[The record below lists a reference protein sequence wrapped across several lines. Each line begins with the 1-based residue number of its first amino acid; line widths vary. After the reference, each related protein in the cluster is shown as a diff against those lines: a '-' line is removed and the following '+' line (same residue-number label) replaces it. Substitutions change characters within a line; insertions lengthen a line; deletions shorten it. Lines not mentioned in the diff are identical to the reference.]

1 MSMFGEMLRE
11 QPMLRAE
18 LAAVRRWA
26 RALRACAGR
35 MALAGLIAGGMLVGP
50 GMAGAATQN
59 AKQGESAEATPS
71 RNGPKK
77 VSPYAILNRRRL
89 EAAEKDR
96 TKKGAPAQSRL
107 HPVSVR
113 KH

>member
-18 LAAVRRWA
+18 LAAARRWA

-35 MALAGLIAGGMLVGP
+35 MALAGLIAGGMLLGP
-50 GMAGAATQN
+50 GMDGAATQN

-71 RNGPKK
+71 RNGAKK
-77 VSPYAILNRRRL
+77 VCHYAVLNRRRL
-89 EAAEKDR
+89 ASDEKAR
-96 TKKGAPAQSRL
+96 PEQR
-107 HPVSVR
+107 
-113 KH
+113 

>member
-1 MSMFGEMLRE
+1 MSIFGGMLRNK
-11 QPMLRAE
+11 PMFRVVTR
-18 LAAVRRWA
+18 LASAP
-26 RALRACAGR
+26 RACAAR
-35 MALAGLIAGGMLVGP
+35 MALAGLIAGSILLTPDVSE
-50 GMAGAATQN
+50 AATQN
-59 AKQGESAEATPS
+59 AKQGESAAAPPS
-71 RNGPKK
+71 SNGPKK

-89 EAAEKDR
+89 EAAEKER